1 MMDIDGGVDIPV
13 VNSTTMRTYP
23 RAHGKV
29 LHLRVL
35 FTAARAN
42 LARRKELPHSDDHLS
57 VALRLIG
64 ELPEEF
70 TPCGVTDTLCHLMI
84 FHHVLGREALHADDI
99 VLPHDLSRELLLV
112 VPPHV
117 SDMLLKTSD
126 PQASLLAV
134 PASLL
139 LSGKLP
145 LKASE
150 LLLTL
155 GEILGVFVFLSIAGD
170 NEIFNTEVQTDGGSG
185 GFPEFLRD
193 VLTVDRY
200 EVFTTGF
207 SGNGSR
213 SNSSIDF
220 LGDFAF
226 HQPKFRELDSVIKHL
241 NGLVYANRAIALPMV
256 MFLLKLRVSDFRF
269 MVSDSAKDSRY
280 VKGTLP
286 SANRHRSS

>member
-1 MMDIDGGVDIPV
+1 MNIDGGVDIPV
-13 VNSTTMRTYP
+13 MIGATMWAYP

-29 LHLRVL
+29 LYIRVL
-35 FTAARAN
+35 FSAARAN
-42 LARRKELPHSDDHLS
+42 LARREELPDSDDYLS
-57 VALRLIG
+57 VAFRLIG

-70 TPCGVTDTLCHLMI
+70 SPSGIPDALRQFMI
-84 FHHVLGREALHADDI
+84 FHHILGGEAFHADDV

-112 VPPHV
+112 VTSHV
-117 SDMLLKTSD
+117 SDMLLKTGD

-155 GEILGVFVFLSIAGD
+155 SEILGIFVFLSIAGD
-170 NEIFNTEVQTDGGSG
+170 SKILDTEVQTNGGSC

-207 SGNGSR
+207 SGYGS
-213 SNSSIDF
+213 
-220 LGDFAF
+220 
-226 HQPKFRELDSVIKHL
+226 
-241 NGLVYANRAIALPMV
+241 
-256 MFLLKLRVSDFRF
+256 
-269 MVSDSAKDSRY
+269 
-280 VKGTLP
+280 
-286 SANRHRSS
+286 